1 MVEPTGPSGAPLTQW
16 PEGSRVRVTGL
27 SRVDSPSTAHLVALG
42 VVPGA
47 VLTLV
52 QRYPAFVVQIGHAEF
67 ALDQELAGRI
77 HVA

>member
-1 MVEPTGPSGAPLTQW
+1 MSEPGGPSGVPLTEW
-16 PEGSRVRVTGL
+16 PEGVSVRVTAL

-47 VLTLV
+47 MLTLV
-52 QRYPAFVVQIGHAEF
+52 QRYPAFVVRIGHAEF

-77 HVA
+77 HVS